1 MGRSEGNDAPAGA
14 ARRRRLCSARY
25 EREARRRG
33 WLRIAGVDE
42 AGRGSLFGPV
52 VAAAV
57 ILDPRR
63 PIRGLDDSKK
73 LAPERREA
81 LAQRIRERALACA
94 TAAVDAARIDAWNIL
109 EASREAMCR
118 ALAALELPPDFLL
131 VDALELPLPVEQR
144 ALIHGDARSISIA
157 AASILAK
164 VERDRMMVEADRR
177 FPGYRLAQNKG
188 YATADHL
195 AALARLG
202 PTPQH
207 RASFAPVRLA
217 LSWSSSATQQPLP
230 MDTDAAP

>member
-1 MGRSEGNDAPAGA
+1 MERIGGRGRRRCSSRYEQQ
-14 ARRRRLCSARY
+14 ARRCGWARV
-25 EREARRRG
+25 
-33 WLRIAGVDE
+33 AGLDE

-73 LAPERREA
+73 LAPARREI
-81 LAQRIRERALACA
+81 LAARIRERAVAWA
-94 TAAVDAARIDAWNIL
+94 TAAVDATRIDAWNIL

-118 ALAALELPPDFLL
+118 ALAALAVRPDFLL
-131 VDALELPLPVEQR
+131 LDALELPVATAQR
-144 ALIHGDARSISIA
+144 ALLHGDARSVSIA

-164 VERDRMMVEADRR
+164 VTRDRMMVEADLR
-177 FPGYRLAQNKG
+177 FPGYNLAQNKG
-188 YATADHL
+188 YATPDHL

-230 MDTDAAP
+230 MDVDAAPWGP